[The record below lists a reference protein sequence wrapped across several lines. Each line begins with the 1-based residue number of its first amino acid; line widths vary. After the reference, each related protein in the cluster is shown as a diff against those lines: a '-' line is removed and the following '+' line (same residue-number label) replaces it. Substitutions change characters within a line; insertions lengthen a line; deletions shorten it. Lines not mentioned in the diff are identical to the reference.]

1 MGDFTDWTPLPMTA
15 SQPPGTWSIAVPVTP
30 GVHQVNVRIDGGE
43 WTVPAGLTA
52 VRDEF
57 GGSVGILLVP

>member
-1 MGDFTDWTPLPMTA
+1 
-15 SQPPGTWSIAVPVTP
+15 VPVTS

-43 WTVPAGLTA
+43 WIVPAGLTA